1 MAIDYSKAKNK
12 DTDFGGTKGIL
23 LPSGTTAER
32 VDETPRLRYN
42 SDTGLS
48 EIYAASGWQPLD
60 APPVVTTITP
70 TTFDGT
76 AGTTI
81 TVNGSN
87 FKSGSTVKFISNG
100 GTEYNAATTTF
111 VNSAQVTAT
120 TPQAFLVADEPFD
133 VRVVNPSGLAAT
145 LEDALD
151 CGGAPSWTTAS
162 GNLADVS
169 EGGAI
174 STSSLSATDPEGGA
188 ITYSETNA
196 TGTASASVLSGAGLS
211 VNSGTGVITG
221 TAPSGISGDTT
232 YNFYL
237 SASDPQGNKTPR
249 AFNIIVRD
257 IVAVEFK
264 LWGAGGGSG
273 SQNRSNSSYH
283 TNTFYGIKEGGAGGF
298 VSGTYQF
305 NAGTTL
311 LFSVGG
317 GGIGGLISGNPSSA
331 SGGFSG
337 GGNST
342 YSGNDAGGGGGGYTG
357 VFLNSSG
364 KNQSGAILIAPG
376 GGGGAGGPGY
386 PSNGDDRANGGGG
399 IQDANGVG
407 NRGER
412 NLGYFEQYA
421 FGGTPTA
428 GGAGGLA
435 SSGADSHGG
444 GDGSAGGVLAGGN
457 AVFYGGS
464 NSWGSGGGGGGG
476 FFGGGSGCN
485 DGNSWSGG
493 GGASGSAFARGSGI
507 TYNAA
512 GNSSL
517 AGVTY
522 VSHTFTTQSFQR
534 WGDGTNTSYGSMRGP
549 AGTGDSQYPG
559 SNIGYGGAF
568 NTSPANGITG
578 NNGVLLYRID
588 GGSWQ
593 TVNYTGSN
601 TTITL

>member
-23 LPSGTTAER
+23 LPTGTTAER

-48 EIYAASGWQPLD
+48 EIYAASGWQPID
-60 APPVVTTITP
+60 APPVVTSITP
-70 TTFDGT
+70 NTFDGT
-76 AGTTI
+76 SGTTI

-151 CGGAPSWTTAS
+151 CGGAPSWTTPS

-169 EGGAI
+169 EGASI

-196 TGTASASVLSGAGLS
+196 AGTASASVLSGAGLS
-211 VNSGTGVITG
+211 VNSSTGAITG

-257 IVAVEFK
+257 VVTVEFK

-273 SQNRSNSSYH
+273 SQNRAGSSYH
-283 TNTFYGIKEGGAGGF
+283 TTTFYGIKEGGAGGF
-298 VSGTYQF
+298 VSGSYQF

-311 LFSVGG
+311 LLSVGG
-317 GGIGGLISGNPSSA
+317 RGRGGLQEGNPSSA
-331 SGGFSG
+331 SGGFNG

-342 YSGNDAGGGGGGYTG
+342 YTTYDAGGGGGGYTG
-357 VFLNSSG
+357 VFLNSVG
-364 KNQSGAILIAPG
+364 KSQSGAILIAPG

-386 PSNGDDRANGGGG
+386 PANGDDRANGGGG
-399 IQDANGVG
+399 IQDADGVG

-412 NLGYFEQYA
+412 NYGYFNNYA

-428 GGAGGLA
+428 GGAGG
-435 SSGADSHGG
+435 DSTNNQ
-444 GDGSAGGVLAGGN
+444 GDGATGGTLAGANAIYYGN
-457 AVFYGGS
+457 A
-464 NSWGSGGGGGGG
+464 WGSGGGGGGG
-476 FFGGGSGCN
+476 YFGGGSGAN
-485 DGNSWSGG
+485 DNDSWSGG
-493 GGASGSAFARGSGI
+493 GGAAGSAFARGSGV

-512 GNSSL
+512 GNASL

-549 AGTGDSQYPG
+549 AGTGDAQYPG
-559 SNIGYGGAF
+559 SNIAYGGAF
-568 NTSPANGITG
+568 TTSPASGLDG
-578 NNGVLLYRID
+578 NHGVLLYRID

-593 TVNYTGSN
+593 TVNYSGSN